1 MQLELFQL
9 DKPQLSPSSFSIEEE
24 RWKEEAYLF
33 ALGKSNKEIAVTDNG
48 KRDALSIA
56 RQLDLWIQTLSD
68 HEKSNLL
75 IFMRLP
81 AIVEHFRYYVIM
93 KYEKQRKKQQEW
105 RKKLSD
111 EGYMNDVKRL
121 ALPKVYEYKAHYVS
135 FLSKRALLYY
145 YQTEQLKRLHS
156 FSREVS
162 QQIMMILRQGERD
175 ETVLCEVK
183 RMVEEALHNKLILP
197 NEALVDRGGI

>member
-1 MQLELFQL
+1 
-9 DKPQLSPSSFSIEEE
+9 
-24 RWKEEAYLF
+24 
-33 ALGKSNKEIAVTDNG
+33 
-48 KRDALSIA
+48 
-56 RQLDLWIQTLSD
+56 
-68 HEKSNLL
+68 
-75 IFMRLP
+75 MRLP

-162 QQIMMILRQGERD
+162 QQIMVILRQGERD
-175 ETVLCEVK
+175 ETVLREVK

-197 NEALVDRGGI
+197 TEALLDRGDI